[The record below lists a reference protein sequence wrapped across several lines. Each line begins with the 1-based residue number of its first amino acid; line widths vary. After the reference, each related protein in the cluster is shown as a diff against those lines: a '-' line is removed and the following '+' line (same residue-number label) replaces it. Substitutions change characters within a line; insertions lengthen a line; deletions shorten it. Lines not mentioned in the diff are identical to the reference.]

1 MCLKP
6 REDGAW
12 KPTAWFIDD
21 QSAQTLINTCC
32 NDVRDTQTVYKYAT
46 TYSRFQRLTATGKTS
61 RVPLPN
67 GLQTVATTVNAIKA
81 NPPDQ
86 SWMKT
91 PPDLL
96 AGSAWL
102 EALSSTQ

>member
-6 REDGAW
+6 KEDGAW
-12 KPTAWFIDD
+12 KPTAWFIDET
-21 QSAQTLINTCC
+21 SAQTLIDTCC
-32 NDVRDTQTVYKYAT
+32 ADVRDTQSVYKYAK
-46 TYSRFQRLTATGKTS
+46 TYSRFQRLTGTGKTS

-67 GLQTVATTVNAIKA
+67 GLQPVTATVAAIRTS
-81 NPPDQ
+81 PPDQ

-102 EALSSTQ
+102 EAS